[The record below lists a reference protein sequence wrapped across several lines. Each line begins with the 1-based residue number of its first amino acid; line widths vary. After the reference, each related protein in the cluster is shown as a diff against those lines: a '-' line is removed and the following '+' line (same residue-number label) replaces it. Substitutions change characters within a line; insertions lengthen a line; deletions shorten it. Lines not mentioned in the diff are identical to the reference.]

1 MQRLCHVGA
10 LVKHPKLRMFQYCI
24 VNHLD
29 WMTLR
34 SVRVKQLYCKGVAM
48 EWHLLD
54 KLRDVQ

>member
-1 MQRLCHVGA
+1 
-10 LVKHPKLRMFQYCI
+10 MFQYCI